1 MPVGLTLRSV
11 LYWEEELHSQPDEIQ
26 NHQSHPPGTRSFA
39 LVRNDLRMNLT
50 DLLRKVIIW
59 LADGD
64 SEARRAR
71 ACKITL

>member
-11 LYWEEELHSQPDEIQ
+11 LYWEEELQSQQDEIQ
-26 NHQSHPPGTRSFA
+26 NHQSHPPRTRVPA
-39 LVRNDLRMNLT
+39 LVRNGPRMDLM